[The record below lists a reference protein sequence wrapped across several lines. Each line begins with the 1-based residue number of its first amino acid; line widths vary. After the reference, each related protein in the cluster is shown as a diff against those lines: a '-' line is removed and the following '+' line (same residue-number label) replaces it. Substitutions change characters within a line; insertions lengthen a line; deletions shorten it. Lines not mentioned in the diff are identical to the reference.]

1 MGSGNLFQFSG
12 EDAKIPCQKQPE
24 SWSRQDTVQLSV
36 IQTVCVLSGKNKE
49 AGEIQFCLAPGN
61 SWAYL
66 FVVLL
71 SIAIQ
76 ISYCSVLL
84 VLSKIRWK
92 ISQ

>member
-1 MGSGNLFQFSG
+1 M
-12 EDAKIPCQKQPE
+12 
-24 SWSRQDTVQLSV
+24 QLSV

-84 VLSKIRWK
+84 VLSKSDEKFHNSAALARYQALIHLSSFHLP
-92 ISQ
+92 I